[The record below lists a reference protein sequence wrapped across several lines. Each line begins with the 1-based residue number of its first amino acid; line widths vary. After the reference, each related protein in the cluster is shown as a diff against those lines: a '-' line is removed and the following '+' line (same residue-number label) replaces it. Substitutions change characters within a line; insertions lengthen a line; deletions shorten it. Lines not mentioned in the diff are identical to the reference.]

1 MFRQSGIFVL
11 FLLSKYIRI
20 RINVKTNFNFVSIQ
34 IFIFYF
40 CYSGQVEMLTDS
52 SQHLYQYSKIFMDA
66 QDESEK

>member
-1 MFRQSGIFVL
+1 LTVWYL
-11 FLLSKYIRI
+11 FFIILISKYIRI
-20 RINVKTNFNFVSIQ
+20 KTNFNIVSIQ
-34 IFIFYF
+34 FFSS